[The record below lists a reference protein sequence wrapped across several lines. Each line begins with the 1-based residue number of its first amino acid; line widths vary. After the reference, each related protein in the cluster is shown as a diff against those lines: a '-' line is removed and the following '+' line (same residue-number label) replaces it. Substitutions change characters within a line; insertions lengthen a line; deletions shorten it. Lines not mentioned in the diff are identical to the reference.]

1 MSYYVKH
8 FRVFPL
14 QNSSVLYSLD
24 SATLLKD
31 PNLRDFLGWLAPH
44 AGKTIESTEVKN
56 RMLQLRLD
64 TEKTFP
70 YLTKHLKVLIPLEQK
85 TPGIDSVVVCSSNRF
100 FKEML
105 LEELQSVLPVP
116 ILDVEKGKNESYL
129 RPLVISFS
137 DSFHPRQ
144 VKELYEAFHLMP
156 QDSFLTSYVIH
167 RSFVIDGLFVP
178 SKGTPCH
185 FCFFSHWKSL
195 EKARKGIHETSW
207 YNYFQYVAQ
216 QNEEMPLSLPIECS
230 DIGVLVSV
238 LKKKL
243 RWLITGEVFSTPFD
257 PRAFTRYNL
266 DDGSVDADVIPHWP
280 GCGCIAGSWA

>member
-1 MSYYVKH
+1 
-8 FRVFPL
+8 
-14 QNSSVLYSLD
+14 VLYSLD

-44 AGKTIESTEVKN
+44 AGKTIEKYL
-56 RMLQLRLD
+56 LQDALLEFRLN
-64 TEKTFP
+64 TEKTLS
-70 YLTKHLKVLIPLEQK
+70 YLESHLKLCLSHTHK
-85 TPGIDSVVVCSSNRF
+85 TPGVDSIVVHSTHTF
-100 FKEML
+100 FKEL
-105 LEELQSVLPVP
+105 LLQELSGVLSVP
-116 ILDVEKGKNESYL
+116 ILDANDTKTDSCSA
-129 RPLVISFS
+129 PLVVSFA
-137 DSFHPRQ
+137 DAYTPRR
-144 VKELYEAFHLMP
+144 VKELYELFRTIDGA
-156 QDSFLTSYVIH
+156 SFLTSYVIH

-216 QNEEMPLSLPIECS
+216 QHEEIPLSLPIERS
-230 DIGVLVSV
+230 DIGVLVSMI
-238 LKKKL
+238 KKKL

-266 DDGSVDADVIPHWP
+266 DDASVDADVIPHWP
-280 GCGCIAGSWA
+280 GCGCIAGRWA